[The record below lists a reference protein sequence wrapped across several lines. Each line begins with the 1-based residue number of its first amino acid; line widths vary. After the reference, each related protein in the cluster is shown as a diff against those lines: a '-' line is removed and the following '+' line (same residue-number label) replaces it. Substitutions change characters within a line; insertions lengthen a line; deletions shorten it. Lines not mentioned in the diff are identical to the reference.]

1 MKELQTRSPNEPFD
15 ETGIPAIPKKERED
29 E

>member
-1 MKELQTRSPNEPFD
+1 MKELQTHSLNEPFD
-15 ETGIPAIPKKERED
+15 ETGMPAIPKKERED